1 VKESLWDLDGRFS
14 PNAEGN
20 QRDTFE
26 LLIDRSINSF
36 RPAHADATDVGFRS
50 DAVVPAKWDKV
61 RVTRVN

>member
-26 LLIDRSINSF
+26 RDRSINSF

-50 DAVVPAKWDKV
+50 DAVAGEVG
-61 RVTRVN
+61 